1 MQEEIKDKELGKEEQ
16 IELLKQIVEMLQ
28 DENLQN

>member
-16 IELLKQIVEMLQ
+16 IEVLKQIVEMLQ